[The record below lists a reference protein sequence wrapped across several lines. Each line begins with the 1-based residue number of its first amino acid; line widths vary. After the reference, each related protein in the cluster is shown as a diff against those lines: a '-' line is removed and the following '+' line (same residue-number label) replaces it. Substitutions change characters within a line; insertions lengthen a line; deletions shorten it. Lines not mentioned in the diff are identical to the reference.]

1 MPFSAWALSAWP
13 RPASANQCELLF
25 HFPKHLGCQGSWVA
39 NLNQRVMNTRVL
51 LVDDHTMFREA
62 LHLMLDGEPQI
73 DVVGEVGDGSL
84 VGAAVA
90 GLAPDVVVMDVS
102 MPTVDGINAT
112 RQLHV
117 NFPDVRVVAL
127 SAFNHQQFVLEM
139 LEAGAIAFVGKS
151 AAAHQLVQAIAS
163 AAEGKAYLCPESAK
177 ILVDTIRRNDPGTT
191 QSPGDKRLCGRES
204 QVLRL
209 LAGGKSSPQ
218 IGESLHISPS
228 TVDVHRRN
236 IMKKLELH
244 SVAELT
250 QYAIRIGLTAL

>member
-1 MPFSAWALSAWP
+1 
-13 RPASANQCELLF
+13 
-25 HFPKHLGCQGSWVA
+25 
-39 NLNQRVMNTRVL
+39 MNIRVL

-62 LHLMLDGEPQI
+62 LHLMLDAEPDI

-84 VGAAVA
+84 VGQAVA

-112 RQLHV
+112 RNLRAS
-117 NFPDVRVVAL
+117 FSDVQVVAL
-127 SAFNHQQFVLEM
+127 SAFNHQQFVMEM

-151 AAAHQLVQAIAS
+151 AAANQLVQAITS
-163 AAEGKAYLCPESAK
+163 AAEGRTYLCPESAN
-177 ILVDTIRRNDPGTT
+177 ILVDTIRRNDPGTKPV
-191 QSPGDKRLCGRES
+191 QGDKRLCGRES

-218 IGESLHISPS
+218 IGERLHISSS

-236 IMKKLELH
+236 IMKKLNLH

-250 QYAIRIGLTAL
+250 QYAIRIGLTGL

>member
-1 MPFSAWALSAWP
+1 
-13 RPASANQCELLF
+13 
-25 HFPKHLGCQGSWVA
+25 
-39 NLNQRVMNTRVL
+39 MNIRVL

-62 LHLMLDGEPQI
+62 LHLMLDAEPDI

-84 VGAAVA
+84 VGQAVA

-112 RQLHV
+112 RNLRAS
-117 NFPDVRVVAL
+117 FADVQVVAL
-127 SAFNHQQFVLEM
+127 SAFNHQQFVMEM

-151 AAAHQLVQAIAS
+151 AAANQLVQAITS
-163 AAEGKAYLCPESAK
+163 AAEGRTYLCPESAN
-177 ILVDTIRRNDPGTT
+177 ILVDTIRRNDPGTKPV
-191 QSPGDKRLCGRES
+191 QGDKRLCGRES

-218 IGESLHISPS
+218 IGERLHISSS

-236 IMKKLELH
+236 IMKKLNLH

-250 QYAIRIGLTAL
+250 QYAIRIGLTGL